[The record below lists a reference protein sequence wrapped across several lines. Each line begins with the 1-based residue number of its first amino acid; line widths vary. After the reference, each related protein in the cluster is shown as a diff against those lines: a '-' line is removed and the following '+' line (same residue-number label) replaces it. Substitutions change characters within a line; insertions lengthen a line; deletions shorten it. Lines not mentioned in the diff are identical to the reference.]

1 MNGSGSTGDAE
12 RQIRERI
19 QGELGRQFL
28 QRNNEGKVF
37 VASNEFLAGYRLFM
51 GETYALRRSIQRIYF
66 EASPT

>member
-28 QRNNEGKVF
+28 QWNNEGKMF

-51 GETYALRRSIQRIYF
+51 RGRNICLETINPKNLF
-66 EASPT
+66 